1 MQELST
7 TLEAR
12 FVAHFRDS
20 AAVQAESLRALL
32 PALSAA
38 AHTAARTLR
47 GGGRVLAC
55 GNGGSAAQAQHFAAE
70 LSGRFERERR
80 PLAGI
85 ALNTDS
91 SALTAIGNDYGFDEV
106 FARQVAALAQP
117 GDCLVAISTSG
128 NSRNVLTA
136 MRAMHERQ
144 GHVIALSGRDGG
156 TMPTLLQAGDFELRV
171 PSQITA
177 RIQEVHL
184 LLLHCLC
191 DGIDELLTTTD
202 HPAATRRPA

>member
-1 MQELST
+1 MPEPLT
-7 TLEAR
+7 TLEER
-12 FVAHFRDS
+12 FATHFRDS
-20 AAVQAESLRALL
+20 AALQAESLRVLL

-38 AHTAARTLR
+38 VQAAARTLR
-47 GGGRVLAC
+47 GGGRVLSC

-85 ALNTDS
+85 ALTADTA
-91 SALTAIGNDYGFDEV
+91 ALSAIGNDYGFDEV
-106 FARQVAALAQP
+106 FARQVGALARR

-128 NSRNVLTA
+128 NSRNVLA
-136 MRAMHERQ
+136 AIKAMHES
-144 GHVIALSGRDGG
+144 GGDVVALSGRDGG
-156 TMPTLLQAGDFELRV
+156 ALPRLLRAADVELRV
-171 PSQITA
+171 PGQVTA

-191 DGIDELLTTTD
+191 DGIDELL
-202 HPAATRRPA
+202 AASASHRERPR